1 MRNLTKSM
9 LSFTWVLPL
18 YGVQQMFNLLM
29 PQDPS
34 KPQHPAAEGFDALTQ
49 AAEAQLGGT
58 LASAYRAGDR
68 MQRGM
73 VDLMLGWANLET
85 LTPSGMLRAT
95 TEVVQRSADAMR
107 QGAEAVSPASPVSR

>member
-34 KPQHPAAEGFDALTQ
+34 KPQHPATEGFDALCAPRD
-49 AAEAQLGGT
+49 AA
-58 LASAYRAGDR
+58 
-68 MQRGM
+68 
-73 VDLMLGWANLET
+73 
-85 LTPSGMLRAT
+85 
-95 TEVVQRSADAMR
+95 
-107 QGAEAVSPASPVSR
+107 